1 MRTSVE
7 NKYLVETVTAFSLE
21 GPLEASNVVYIDI
34 KRAFAGDGKKICLL
48 ITELLPRIDA
58 SDLTKSK
65 TLHNQTY
72 RNSVLFPSLIT
83 KSVFTNGETAAE
95 DILKIFAEKIHNHGA
110 EKNPEDMD
118 AYEDSGSNNENKKQ
132 KVTTRSTKGA
142 MARDTIVGIATNCDN
157 VLAFLQAVSLKA
169 P

>member
-1 MRTSVE
+1 MDLPNLAALTRSVIHREIQVTYMRTSVE

-65 TLHNQTY
+65 TLHN
-72 RNSVLFPSLIT
+72 
-83 KSVFTNGETAAE
+83 
-95 DILKIFAEKIHNHGA
+95 
-110 EKNPEDMD
+110 
-118 AYEDSGSNNENKKQ
+118 
-132 KVTTRSTKGA
+132 
-142 MARDTIVGIATNCDN
+142 
-157 VLAFLQAVSLKA
+157 
-169 P
+169 